1 MLNPYWISLSM
12 SGQNLLTGERATKI
26 TLFYYFCFLIF
37 LTEDLKFFAEVT
49 SCGRQAMN
57 ALRQKTT
64 NLPVLLAH
72 WRLHSL
78 TIHRLSCSY
87 SWQVL
92 SNTPLFLF
100 KCPTIVAC
108 FTDCHFWLYVCRF
121 MQSIFQVLFW
131 VSSACSVS
139 YIPLHGFFHWVTS

>member
-1 MLNPYWISLSM
+1 M

-72 WRLHSL
+72 
-78 TIHRLSCSY
+78 
-87 SWQVL
+87 
-92 SNTPLFLF
+92 
-100 KCPTIVAC
+100 
-108 FTDCHFWLYVCRF
+108 
-121 MQSIFQVLFW
+121 
-131 VSSACSVS
+131 
-139 YIPLHGFFHWVTS
+139 